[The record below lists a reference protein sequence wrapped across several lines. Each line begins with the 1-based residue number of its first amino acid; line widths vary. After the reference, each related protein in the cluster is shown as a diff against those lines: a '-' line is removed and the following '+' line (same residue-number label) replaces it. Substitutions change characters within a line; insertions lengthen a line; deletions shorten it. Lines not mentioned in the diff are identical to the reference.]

1 MKIRYKLI
9 VGFLMVVLVSGAMG
23 LYAIKGM
30 VDLSALARR
39 MYDQPLMATSYT
51 RSAHANFIKLDR
63 SLPLALLANNKAVT
77 NTEFSAVKMF
87 DELIREDLEVVKER
101 MPSEDTHK
109 LVATILRLL
118 DESVTIQQRVHQEG
132 ARANRDLDAI
142 FRQKEAEL
150 SVVEEKLD
158 QLVELAAAEG
168 FNFRSQAQSSES
180 LIVTIQI
187 IAVIGVFVIGLAV
200 AVFLGRAIVIPLEA
214 VRTAMTSLARGDNTV
229 EVSGTDRTDEI
240 GELAQALE
248 VFKENAIE
256 KARLEAQKYADK
268 KHAEEEKRQAMRGL
282 ADRLE
287 SGVKSIVNNVSSA
300 ATEMDSAAQSMS
312 AIAEETNQES
322 TKVAASAEQAT
333 MNVNNVAAAAE
344 EMSASIDEVGRQVAQ
359 STEIAANAVAEAEK
373 SVSSVTGLAQA
384 AQKIGEV
391 VDLITTIAEQTNL
404 LALNATIEA
413 ARAGDAGK
421 GFAVVASEVKSL
433 ASQTARAT
441 EEISAQV
448 LAIQNATEA
457 SVQAN
462 EGVRKIIHDLEEIS
476 TSIASAIEQQSA
488 STQEIARNTQQAAKG
503 TGDVSC
509 TIAGIAKSA
518 EETGSASNQL
528 LVSVQN
534 LSNQAVELSTEIDKF
549 LGKFRSAA

>member
-30 VDLSALARR
+30 VDLSALATR

-63 SLPLALLANNKAVT
+63 SLTLALLADDKAVT

-101 MPSEDTHK
+101 MPSEDTHQ
-109 LVATILRLL
+109 LVATIFRLL

-132 ARANRDLDAI
+132 ARANRNLDAI

-256 KARLEAQKYADK
+256 KGRLEAQKKADK

-448 LAIQNATEA
+448 LAIQNATEE

-462 EGVRKIIHDLEEIS
+462 EGVSKIIHDLEEIS

-488 STQEIARNTQQAAKG
+488 STQEIARNTQQAAEG
-503 TGDVSC
+503 TGDVSR
-509 TIAGIAKSA
+509 TITGIAKSA

-534 LSNQAVELSTEIDKF
+534 LSKQAVELSTEIDKF
-549 LGKFRSAA
+549 LGEIRGAA

>member
-30 VDLSALARR
+30 VDLSAQATR
-39 MYDQPLMATSYT
+39 MYDQPFMATSFS
-51 RSAHANFIKLDR
+51 RSAFANFIKLDR
-63 SLPLALLANNKAVT
+63 SLTLALLADDEAVA
-77 NTEFSAVKMF
+77 NTEVSAVKEF

-101 MPSEDTHK
+101 MLSEDAHQ
-109 LVATILRLL
+109 LIATILRHL

-142 FRQKEAEL
+142 FRQKEAEF

-158 QLVELAAAEG
+158 QLVELATADG
-168 FNFRSQAQSSES
+168 FNFRVQAQSFES
-180 LIVTIQI
+180 LIVTIQT
-187 IAVIGVFVIGLAV
+187 IAVIGVFVIGLAA

-312 AIAEETNQES
+312 VIAEETNQES

-448 LAIQNATEA
+448 LAIQNATEE

-462 EGVRKIIHDLEEIS
+462 EGVSKIIQDLDEIS

-488 STQEIARNTQQAAKG
+488 STQEIARNTQQAAQG
-503 TGDVSC
+503 TGDVSR
-509 TIAGIAKSA
+509 TITGIAKSA

-534 LSNQAVELSTEIDKF
+534 LSKQAVELSTEIDKF
-549 LGKFRSAA
+549 LGEIRGAA